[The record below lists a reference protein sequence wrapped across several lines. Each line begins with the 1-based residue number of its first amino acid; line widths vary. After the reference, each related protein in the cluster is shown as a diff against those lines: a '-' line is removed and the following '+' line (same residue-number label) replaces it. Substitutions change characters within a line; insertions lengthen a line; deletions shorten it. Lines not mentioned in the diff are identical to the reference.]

1 MLASLTDSEKRKSL
15 LSGEVRYFSMD
26 DVTRTI
32 HRLGLGRIRD
42 IGLLESALHRPQTVV
57 FGVESYIGIFD
68 KAAALLQ
75 SLVKNHALFDG
86 NKRLA
91 LSATVLFLGM
101 NGFEL
106 LSGEEETFQFMLA
119 CARGDLELDDISTWL
134 SEHIEPIS

>member
-1 MLASLTDSEKRKSL
+1 
-15 LSGEVRYFSMD
+15 MD

-57 FGVESYIGIFD
+57 FGVESYVAIFD

-101 NGFEL
+101 NGYEL
-106 LSGEEETFQFMLA
+106 VSDEDETFEFMLD
-119 CARGDLELDDISTWL
+119 CARDQLELEALSSWL
-134 SEHIEPIS
+134 RDHSVRIPT

>member
-1 MLASLTDSEKRKSL
+1 MSRDI
-15 LSGEVRYFSMD
+15 RYFSMD

-57 FGVESYIGIFD
+57 FGVESYVGIFD

-101 NGFEL
+101 NGYEL
-106 LSGEEETFQFMLA
+106 VSDEDETFEFMLD
-119 CARGDLELDDISTWL
+119 CARDQLELEALSSWL
-134 SEHIEPIS
+134 RDHSVRIPT

>member
-1 MLASLTDSEKRKSL
+1 
-15 LSGEVRYFSMD
+15 MD

-68 KAAALLQ
+68 KGAALLQ

-119 CARGDLELDDISTWL
+119 CARGDFELDDISTWL
-134 SEHIEPIS
+134 REHIEPIS